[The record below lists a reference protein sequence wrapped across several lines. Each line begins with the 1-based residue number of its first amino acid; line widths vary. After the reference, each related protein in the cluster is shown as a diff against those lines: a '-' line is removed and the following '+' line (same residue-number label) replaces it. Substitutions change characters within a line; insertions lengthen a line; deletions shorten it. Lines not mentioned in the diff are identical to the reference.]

1 MTVKLKRRYEIG
13 EFQIGVL
20 TIEDTFFCYTIESID
35 NKSLNMTF
43 TFIDQ
48 LGNEV
53 VGRYEGPYFN
63 EE

>member
-1 MTVKLKRRYEIG
+1 MIEGSAEI
-13 EFQIGVL
+13 I
-20 TIEDTFFCYTIESID
+20 SID
-35 NKSLNMTF
+35 DKSLNMTF

-53 VGRYEGPYFN
+53 VGYYEGPYFN